1 MKNAF
6 YLILKKSSFRFEDIS
21 VFITAFWSCRNN
33 DLIRMIRLVSKS
45 MTSQHG
51 KQTIAIHIFPNTL
64 RNKSNQAVNFGQ
76 LIEYNMRN
84 ISLNNKAPFSA
95 DSEKGNFSVASNQPK
110 IKLRELKIQNLTQK
124 LRTGKPFS
132 NNLDL

>member
-1 MKNAF
+1 
-6 YLILKKSSFRFEDIS
+6 
-21 VFITAFWSCRNN
+21 
-33 DLIRMIRLVSKS
+33 MIRLVSKS

-51 KQTIAIHIFPNTL
+51 KQTIAIHIFPNTS
-64 RNKSNQAVNFGQ
+64 RNKSNQAMNFGQ
-76 LIEYNMRN
+76 SIEYNN
-84 ISLNNKAPFSA
+84 IIFINNKTPFSA

-124 LRTGKPFS
+124 LRTGKRFS

>member
-1 MKNAF
+1 
-6 YLILKKSSFRFEDIS
+6 
-21 VFITAFWSCRNN
+21 
-33 DLIRMIRLVSKS
+33 MIRLVSKS
-45 MTSQHG
+45 MTSQHE
-51 KQTIAIHIFPNTL
+51 KQTIAIHIFPNTS
-64 RNKSNQAVNFGQ
+64 RNKSNQAMNFGQ

-124 LRTGKPFS
+124 LRTGKRFS